1 MNTPSQ
7 PPAYDAFGDRAV
19 GGRMRQTGT
28 HRARNAAVAIFW
40 SVALL
45 LVAGRVY
52 QHDTMTAAHTIELAS
67 R

>member
-1 MNTPSQ
+1 MNTPFQSA
-7 PPAYDAFGDRAV
+7 AYDAFGDRAV
-19 GGRMRQTGT
+19 GDRTRETGT

-45 LVAGRVY
+45 LVAGRIY
-52 QHDTMTAAHTIELAS
+52 QHNLAPQARTMELAS

>member
-1 MNTPSQ
+1 MNEPFPS
-7 PPAYDAFGDRAV
+7 PVYDAFGDRAV
-19 GGRMRQTGT
+19 AGRSRATGT

-40 SVALL
+40 SIALL

-52 QHDTMTAAHTIELAS
+52 QHDVAPQAHTMEFAS

>member
-1 MNTPSQ
+1 MDTRSHSPV
-7 PPAYDAFGDRAV
+7 YDAFGDRAV
-19 GGRMRQTGT
+19 GGRTRKTVT
-28 HRARNAAVAIFW
+28 ARARTAAVAIFW

-52 QHDTMTAAHTIELAS
+52 QQNVASPGHAIELAS